1 MNYLIKN
8 GLPQVCWNAIAIGGV
23 IISVS
28 VAIKIVRS
36 TDVSFAVANTKL
48 EVSNQIYKASDTLAS
63 VEAVAI
69 ELQKQQER
77 YVELKTEYDRLLAE
91 TNGTALKQLQPA
103 IEQIE
108 PIENLEKIA
117 TDLKVNREE
126 LSELS
131 GKL

>member
-1 MNYLIKN
+1 M
-8 GLPQVCWNAIAIGGV
+8 
-23 IISVS
+23 
-28 VAIKIVRS
+28 
-36 TDVSFAVANTKL
+36 
-48 EVSNQIYKASDTLAS
+48 
-63 VEAVAI
+63 AI

-77 YVELKTEYDRLLAE
+77 YIELKTEYDRLLAE
-91 TNGTALKQLQPA
+91 TNGSALKQLQPA

-117 TDLKVNREE
+117 TDLKINRAE